1 MTISTSSVDLVAD
14 GAVAKKTKA
23 RAPVTSRTHGT
34 SPRFELPGGAVGFV
48 ESSTVVP
55 LVTIALSLRS
65 GSLADAQGKDGL
77 SRITARMMRRGCKGM
92 TSSEVESAVDRL
104 GGEIGFDVGPSTIS
118 LHAQVIRR
126 NLQPFIE
133 LLGRILGTPT
143 FDPEELARL
152 KRETVAELLETRDND
167 RALASLAFRRALFA
181 GHPYARSA
189 AGRAISVETITR
201 EEVLAT
207 YARRF
212 VQSDIVLGFAGA
224 ITAEEAVT
232 LGGRL
237 VRSLPE
243 GPHVETVLTD
253 PTPPSGRRLV
263 FVDKPERT
271 QTQILIGS
279 LGTHP
284 RDPDHYPLIAATAV
298 FGGTFTSRM
307 MREIRSKR
315 GWSYGTSARLSIE
328 KKRHAF
334 VMGAFPAA
342 ADCAP
347 CIALELKLL
356 EDFTRDGI
364 TARELAFIKN
374 YLIRSH
380 AFEIDTAPKRLGQ
393 VLEVELL
400 DLPAD
405 YHTKYLEHIREV
417 TLESANAAVAQRLS
431 AENLVVV
438 VLGTAGEILEAVTKA
453 IPSLAGHKVEPF
465 DKD

>member
-1 MTISTSSVDLVAD
+1 MSISTNVAEKSMT
-14 GAVAKKTKA
+14 ANAKRPSAAKGI
-23 RAPVTSRTHGT
+23 HGT

-48 ESSTVVP
+48 ESASVVP
-55 LVTIALSLRS
+55 LVSIALSLRS
-65 GSLADAQGKDGL
+65 GSLADADGKDGL

-92 TSSEVESAVDRL
+92 SSSDIESAVDRL
-104 GGEIGFDVGPSTIS
+104 GGEISFDVGPSTIS

-126 NLQPFIE
+126 NLQPFLE
-133 LLGRILGTPT
+133 LLARILGTPT
-143 FDPEELARL
+143 FDADELARL

-167 RALASLAFRRALFA
+167 RALAGLAFRRALFG
-181 GHPYARSA
+181 GHPYGRSA
-189 AGRAISVETITR
+189 AGRLLSVPTITR

-212 VQSDIVLGFAGA
+212 VQSDVVLGFAGA
-224 ITAEEAVT
+224 ITLEEART
-232 LGGRL
+232 LGAGL
-237 VRSLPE
+237 VRALPE
-243 GPHVETVLTD
+243 GPHVETALAD
-253 PTPPSGRRLV
+253 PTAPTGRSLV

-284 RDPDHYPLIAATAV
+284 RDPDHYPLMTAVAV

-315 GWSYGTSARLSIE
+315 GWSYGTSARLSVE
-328 KKRHAF
+328 KRRHAF

-347 CIALELKLL
+347 CLALELKLL
-356 EDFTRDGI
+356 EDFTKDGI
-364 TARELAFIKN
+364 TPRELAFIKN
-374 YLIRSH
+374 YLVRSH
-380 AFEIDTAPKRLGQ
+380 AFEVDTAPKRLGQ
-393 VLEVELL
+393 ALEVELL

-405 YHTKYLEHIREV
+405 YHTRYLDHVRSV
-417 TLESANAAVAQRLS
+417 TLESANAAVAKRLS

-438 VLGTAGEILEAVTKA
+438 VLGTAGQILDGVTKA
-453 IPSLAGHKVEPF
+453 IPSLSDHKVQPF
-465 DKD
+465 DQD

>member
-1 MTISTSSVDLVAD
+1 MSISPATD
-14 GAVAKKTKA
+14 AKRVKKA
-23 RAPVTSRTHGT
+23 AHAGHAT
-34 SPRFELPGGAVGFV
+34 SPRFELPGGAVGYV

-65 GSLADAQGKDGL
+65 GALADAEGKDGL
-77 SRITARMMRRGCKGM
+77 SRLTARMMRRGCKGM
-92 TSSEVESAVDRL
+92 TSAEIESAVDRL
-104 GGEIGFDVGPSTIS
+104 GGEIGFDVGPSSIS

-126 NLQPFIE
+126 NLQPFVE
-133 LLGRILGTPT
+133 LVARILGTPT
-143 FDPEELARL
+143 FDQGELDRL

-167 RALASLAFRRALFA
+167 RALAGLAFRRALFN
-181 GHPYARSA
+181 GHPYGRST
-189 AGRAISVETITR
+189 AGRPGTVEKLTR
-201 EEVLAT
+201 DEVLAT

-212 VQSDIVLGFAGA
+212 VQSEVVLGFAGA
-224 ITAEEAVT
+224 ITLDEAKAVGS
-232 LGGRL
+232 LL

-243 GPHVETVLTD
+243 GPRVDTVLPEPLP
-253 PTPPSGRRLV
+253 PTGRRLF

-271 QTQILIGS
+271 QTQILIGA

-284 RDPDHYPLIAATAV
+284 RDPDHWPLVAAAAV

-328 KKRHAF
+328 RKRHAF
-334 VMGAFPAA
+334 TMGAFPAA

-347 CIALELKLL
+347 CISLELKLL
-356 EDFTRDGI
+356 EDLTKDGI
-364 TARELAFIKN
+364 TPRELAFIKN
-374 YLIRSH
+374 FMIRSH

-393 VLEVELL
+393 VLEAELL

-405 YHTKYLEHIREV
+405 YHTGYLEHVRAV
-417 TLESANAAVAQRLS
+417 TLEQANASVRARLS

-438 VLGTAGEILEAVTKA
+438 VVGTASEILDPVTQA
-453 IPSLAGHKVEPF
+453 IPGLLDHTVIPF

>member
-1 MTISTSSVDLVAD
+1 MTTATSVGTAGPDTKNRKQTASVLGASST
-14 GAVAKKTKA
+14 
-23 RAPVTSRTHGT
+23 
-34 SPRFELPGGAVGFV
+34 RFDLPGGAVGFV
-48 ESSTVVP
+48 ETSTALP
-55 LVTIALSLRS
+55 LVSLSVSLRS
-65 GSLADAQGKDGL
+65 GSLADPQGKDGL

-92 TSSEVESAVDRL
+92 TSPEIESAVDRL

-118 LHAQVIRR
+118 LHGQVIRR
-126 NLQPFIE
+126 NLQSFIE
-133 LLGRILGTPT
+133 LIALILGTPT
-143 FDPEELARL
+143 FEADELARL

-167 RALASLAFRRALFA
+167 RALAGLAFRRALFA
-181 GHPYARSA
+181 GHPYSRTAS
-189 AGRAISVETITR
+189 GRPASVETITR
-201 EEVLAT
+201 EEVCAT

-212 VQSDIVLGFAGA
+212 VQSDIVIGFAGA
-224 ITAEEAVT
+224 ITEDEAKT
-232 LGGRL
+232 FGSAL

-253 PTPPSGRRLV
+253 PVAPSGRHLY

-284 RDPDHYPLIAATAV
+284 HDPDHHPLVAATAI

-328 KKRHAF
+328 KQRHAF
-334 VMGAFPAA
+334 TMSAFPAA

-347 CIALELKLL
+347 CVALELKLL
-356 EDFTRDGI
+356 EDFTTNGV
-364 TARELAFIKN
+364 TPRELAFIKN

-380 AFEIDTAPKRLGQ
+380 AFEIDTASKRLGQ
-393 VLEVELL
+393 LLEVELL

-405 YHTKYLEHIREV
+405 YHTKYLDHVKDV
-417 TLESANAAVAQRLS
+417 TLESANAAVKQRLS
-431 AENLVVV
+431 AQNLVVV
-438 VLGTAGEILEAVTKA
+438 VVGTAGEILEAVLKA
-453 IPSLAGHKVEPF
+453 IPDLEGHSVQPF
-465 DKD
+465 DHD